1 MRAGV
6 VRLMVSATARPWARH
21 PPPSGILR
29 GCYSYPSFH
38 SLSDTE
44 LCWRWRTSFAALAHA
59 ASPGQRLYLI
69 ETRCAL
75 LDELTHR
82 DPEGFTRWLDSG
94 ARAASDP
101 ARFLTSTL
109 RDRQLPHQ
117 DRDP

>member
-1 MRAGV
+1 MQQLLAGGDGV
-6 VRLMVSATARPWARH
+6 AAVLLSVS
-21 PPPSGILR
+21 LR
-29 GCYSYPSFH
+29 
-38 SLSDTE
+38 
-44 LCWRWRTSFAALAHA
+44 RK
-59 ASPGQRLYLI
+59 QRLLLRNRTACLI

-117 DRDP
+117 HRDPER